1 MKRFI
6 ISDLHFGHANVIK
19 YCNRPF
25 IDAEDMDK
33 KLIENWNSVVSK
45 DDIVY
50 VLGDFTLSRRMD
62 VIKHYVQA
70 LNGFKVLVMGNHDT
84 RKPKDYIEAGFTQA
98 TRKPIMIEPG
108 VIFMHEPF
116 ADDRFIA
123 DNYIY
128 FFGHVHDKKCMMDN
142 HSNCFCVCADRIN
155 FYPVDFDSLLKNI
168 KKIIQKDK
176 K

>member
-6 ISDLHFGHANVIK
+6 ISDLHFGHENVIK

-25 IDAEDMDK
+25 IDAEDMDN

-45 DDIVY
+45 NDIVY

-98 TRKPIMIEPG
+98 TRKPIMIESG

-128 FFGHVHDKKCMMDN
+128 FFGHVHDNPAYRDFS
-142 HSNCFCVCADRIN
+142 SNSFCVCVERCN
-155 FYPVDFDSLLKNI
+155 YEPVKWNEMMNKMKSEFK
-168 KKIIQKDK
+168 Q
-176 K
+176 